1 LPDAGKVERRIGRWI
16 GRNPAGERVLDVAV
30 ERDAGGRACALRI
43 EEKAGRKDWA
53 ELAHGAY
60 VLRTNHPSEDP
71 AELWKWYIQL
81 TQAEAAFRT
90 AKSDLALRPVF
101 HRKEG
106 RVDAH
111 ILVCFLALAL
121 WRTLEQWM
129 DSKGLGTCARQFLLE
144 MDKVHSMDV
153 VLPLDT
159 GAELRL
165 RTVSK
170 PDKPLAQ
177 LLQKLGLHLPQ
188 APKQIE
194 NVVQTS

>member
-1 LPDAGKVERRIGRWI
+1 
-16 GRNPAGERVLDVAV
+16 
-30 ERDAGGRACALRI
+30 
-43 EEKAGRKDWA
+43 
-53 ELAHGAY
+53 
-60 VLRTNHPSEDP
+60 
-71 AELWKWYIQL
+71 
-81 TQAEAAFRT
+81 
-90 AKSDLALRPVF
+90 
-101 HRKEG
+101 
-106 RVDAH
+106 
-111 ILVCFLALAL
+111 
-121 WRTLEQWM
+121 
-129 DSKGLGTCARQFLLE
+129 